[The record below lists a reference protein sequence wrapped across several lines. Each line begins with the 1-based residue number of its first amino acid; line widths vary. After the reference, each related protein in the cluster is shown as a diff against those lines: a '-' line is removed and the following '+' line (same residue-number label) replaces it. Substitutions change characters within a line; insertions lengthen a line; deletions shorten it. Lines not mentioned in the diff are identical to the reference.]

1 MKYLSVGSGCFP
13 VRRPMRDIANSNFNA
28 RMFFVVSPTQ
38 VLAPYLAVIVVR
50 ISREASSD
58 NLLKLSRSALRFA
71 PK

>member
-1 MKYLSVGSGCFP
+1 
-13 VRRPMRDIANSNFNA
+13 MRDIANSNFNA
-28 RMFFVVSPTQ
+28 GMFFVVSPTQ